1 MNRPRGARTAI
12 TVAAVAVDRATGL
25 ATGSAYSSA
34 GSLQN
39 VPVAV
44 TALTA
49 GVLERGQAREL
60 GGPQSAL
67 FGKNA
72 IAGAVNITTAERTGV
87 RAG

>member
-1 MNRPRGARTAI
+1 
-12 TVAAVAVDRATGL
+12 
-25 ATGSAYSSA
+25 
-34 GSLQN
+34 
-39 VPVAV
+39 V

-49 GVLERGQAREL
+49 DVLKRGQAREL

-72 IAGAVNITTAERTGV
+72 IAGVVNITTAAPTGV